1 MKNSLSMRSKLG
13 DFARLQHISDA
24 IIEIESYVGTID
36 FNGFSGNS
44 MMVFACIKQLEII
57 GEASN
62 HLSDD
67 IKAQYD
73 SLEWRQIIGLRNIF
87 VHEYFGVDNHIV
99 WDVIQNDLPH
109 FKHSI
114 ELILEELNN
123 KQT

>member
-1 MKNSLSMRSKLG
+1 MRSKLG
-13 DFARLQHISDA
+13 DLARLQHIYDA
-24 IIEIESYVGTID
+24 IKEIESYIGIVD
-36 FNGFSGNS
+36 FNEFSRNS

-67 IKAQYD
+67 VKSQYD
-73 SLEWRQIIGLRNIF
+73 SVEWRQIIGLRNIF

-99 WDVIQNDLPH
+99 WDVIQNDLSH

-114 ELILEELNN
+114 ELILEQLNN

>member
-1 MKNSLSMRSKLG
+1 MRSKLG
-13 DFARLQHISDA
+13 DLARLQHIYDA
-24 IIEIESYVGTID
+24 INEIENYLNSTNFED
-36 FNGFSGNS
+36 FSANS
-44 MMVFACIKQLEII
+44 MMLFACIKQLEII

-67 IKAQYD
+67 IKAEYN
-73 SLEWRQIIGLRNIF
+73 SVEWRQIVGLRNIF
-87 VHEYFGVDNHIV
+87 VHEYFGIDNHIV
-99 WDVIQNDLPH
+99 WDVITNDLPH